1 MKSCIIYAMCALCGA
16 GEAGGTV
23 QMGNQRPEPAPLL
36 STGPSQAGA
45 ARPAAQR
52 SMSTPLGMIRPALA
66 YEVEQL
72 RITPGDP
79 AGLAAWAEL
88 AAQGFHLISVAAQDG
103 AQVLFFERTHVLSGT
118 GIRLPAALAADAAL
132 AQPLAVKL
140 QQILIERQQAI
151 AAERPSIAPL
161 PNKEAK

>member
-1 MKSCIIYAMCALCGA
+1 MYYLSKLCMFTLFFAACALPAADGGA
-16 GEAGGTV
+16 TITPAPGFEPPQPGATRPV
-23 QMGNQRPEPAPLL
+23 VQRPA
-36 STGPSQAGA
+36 
-45 ARPAAQR
+45 
-52 SMSTPLGMIRPALA
+52 SMMRPALA

-103 AQVLFFERTHVLSGT
+103 AQVLFFERMRAPTST

-132 AQPLAVKL
+132 AQPLEATL
-140 QQILIERQQAI
+140 MQILQDRQQAQMPQ
-151 AAERPSIAPL
+151 RPPVASPQGG
-161 PNKEAK
+161 K